1 MTDIH
6 EEKEEN
12 ISCENAENTENATVS
27 DENELTED
35 KEDSAQDSEEAADK
49 KSFLGKKKNNAEI
62 KKLNAQIEEQAAQ
75 LAEMK
80 DRYARI
86 AAEYDNFKK
95 RTTRELDGRYTDAKC
110 DVLKSI
116 LPVLDNFERALAAMS
131 EDDSAREG
139 VSMILEQFKG
149 ILASNGVSEIEALGA
164 EFDPQYHNAVMHI
177 EDENLGENVVAE
189 VFEKGYKMTDRVLR
203 YSMVKVAN

>member
-1 MTDIH
+1 MTDIN

-116 LPVLDNFERALAAMS
+116 LPVLDNFERAPAAMS